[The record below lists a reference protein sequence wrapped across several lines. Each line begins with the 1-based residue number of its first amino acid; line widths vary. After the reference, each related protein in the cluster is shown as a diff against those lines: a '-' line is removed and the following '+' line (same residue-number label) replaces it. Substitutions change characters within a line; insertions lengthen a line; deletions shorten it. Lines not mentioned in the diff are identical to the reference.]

1 LSAWG
6 LSVNDG
12 AVNPLLQP
20 AVWLMNQLRYPRK
33 FFLTS
38 LLLAIPLA
46 LTLLLWLAEI
56 HERIAFAEKERT
68 GLAYVSAVSR
78 LLEPLLLGRE
88 EEVARAAEAIDSLDP
103 RFARELETAESWASV
118 REVALD
124 VGAPLDARSSAAL
137 GLLAHAGDTSNLI
150 LDPELDSYYMMDAL
164 VTRLPQLAAQLGG
177 ISTTSRP
184 ATRLGAARAQR
195 DSLERGHAVA
205 LRENPGLLAQL
216 EPTGVPLRQAFTRVA
231 AGDTSADATAGAL
244 VALFA
249 HQRAVASALDGLL
262 ETRVARLAWR
272 RGFLLA
278 IVTTALLLLAYLYA
292 GFYIGVVR
300 AVHALDRVS
309 ERMRRGD
316 FSRPAALETK
326 DELRQV
332 VESFNRVAA
341 QLIAARNEAEAATH
355 AKSGFLAVMS
365 HEIRTPMNGVLGMLH
380 LLLGTRLDDEQRRYA
395 LAVKESGEAL
405 LAILN
410 DVLDFSKMEAGRLEL
425 ADEVFD
431 LARLVD
437 GVVTLLAPR
446 AQEKRV
452 ALEARLAPEL
462 PGALRGD
469 AGRLRQVLLNLLG
482 NAIKFTE
489 TGFVRIE
496 LTCRGRTNDVVQLRF
511 EVHDSGIGI
520 PEDVQPLLFREFTQV
535 DQSAT
540 RRFGGTGLGLAI
552 SRRIVEAMG
561 GEIGVESAP
570 GRGSCFWF
578 TLALPLAER
587 APRREAEPALAP
599 LRPLRILVAE
609 DHPLNQQVAVGLL
622 SQQGHVVEIA
632 ADGREAV
639 EAVRRGHYDVVL
651 MDVHMPVLDGLA
663 AAREIRRFEGERGRI
678 PIIAL
683 SASVLSGETEQCL
696 AAGMD
701 AHLPKPIDPISLAHV
716 LARHSPPERPTH
728 PFGAQLGQVLDE
740 AHLRVLQGALGA
752 SKVTALI
759 DGLPEEARPHRER
772 LATGGDLEGLRGAAH
787 ALKGL
792 AANLGLVALAELSGT
807 IEAACDA
814 HQHDEALRLCRGVE
828 ASWRESYA
836 RLREFEPGGLDR

>member
-1 LSAWG
+1 
-6 LSVNDG
+6 VNDG
-12 AVNPLLQP
+12 AVNPLLWP

-33 FFLTS
+33 FALTS

-68 GLAYVSAVSR
+68 GLAHVSAVHG
-78 LLEPLLLGRE
+78 LLEPLLLE
-88 EEVARAAEAIDSLDP
+88 QEDAVVRAVRAIDSLDP
-103 RFARELETAESWASV
+103 RFERELETAEIWASV

-124 VGAPLDARSSAAL
+124 VGAPLDARSKAVL
-137 GLLAHAGDTSNLI
+137 GLLAHTGDTSNLI
-150 LDPELDSYYMMDAL
+150 LDPELDSYYLMDAV
-164 VTRLPQLAAQLGG
+164 VTRLPELAAKLGG
-177 ISTTSRP
+177 LSTTSRP
-184 ATRLGAARAQR
+184 AARLGAARALR
-195 DSLERGHAVA
+195 DSLVRGHGVA
-205 LRENPGLLAQL
+205 ARENPGLRPLLELTGRPLA
-216 EPTGVPLRQAFTRVA
+216 QAFTDVA
-231 AGDTSADATAGAL
+231 AGNSSASATASTL
-244 VALFA
+244 VALFT
-249 HQRAVASALDGLL
+249 HQRAVASALDRLL
-262 ETRVARLAWR
+262 EVRIARLAWR

-278 IVTTALLLLAYLYA
+278 VVATALFLLTYLYT
-292 GFYIGVVR
+292 GFYIGVLR

-316 FSRPAALETK
+316 FSRPAALETR

-341 QLIAARNEAEAATH
+341 QLIVARNEAEAATH

-380 LLLGTRLDDEQRRYA
+380 LLLGTQLDDEQRRYA
-395 LAVKESGEAL
+395 LAVQESGEAL

-425 ADEVFD
+425 ADEAFD
-431 LARLVD
+431 PARLVSA
-437 GVVTLLAPR
+437 VVTLLAPR
-446 AQEKRV
+446 AHEKRL
-452 ALEARLAPEL
+452 ALETRLAPDL
-462 PGALRGD
+462 PSALRGD

-489 TGFVRIE
+489 TGFVRVE
-496 LTCRGRTNDVVQLRF
+496 LECQGGTDGVVQLRL
-511 EVHDSGIGI
+511 EVQDSGIGI

-561 GEIGVESAP
+561 GEIGVESTA
-570 GRGSCFWF
+570 GHGSSFWL

-587 APRREAEPALAP
+587 APSREAEPALAP

-622 SQQGHVVEIA
+622 SREGHEVEIA
-632 ADGREAV
+632 ANGREAV

-651 MDVHMPVLDGLA
+651 MDVHMPVLDGLEA
-663 AAREIRRFEGERGRI
+663 TREIRRFEGERGRI

-701 AHLPKPIDPISLAHV
+701 AHLAKPIDPIALAHM
-716 LARHSPPERPTH
+716 LARHAPPERPA
-728 PFGAQLGQVLDE
+728 PGLEAQPGQVLDE
-740 AHLRVLQGALGA
+740 AHLRLLHDALGA
-752 SKVTALI
+752 PKVRALI

-772 LATGGDLEGLRGAAH
+772 LASGGDRDDLRSAAH

-792 AANLGLVALAELSGT
+792 ALNLGLSALAELSGA
-807 IEAACDA
+807 IEAACEA
-814 HQHDEALRLCRGVE
+814 SQHEQAARLCERVE
-828 ASWRESYA
+828 ESWRESLA
-836 RLREFEPGGLDR
+836 RLREFEPGSV